1 MKKILNILILSLTTF
16 ISCDNNDEQSCS
28 NPAWII
34 DDCGICR
41 ECETIECDWNASQ
54 DDCEICF
61 GDNSGCSGCMD
72 SLAINY
78 DETSIFH
85 IPSTYIHNEI
95 FIHLS
100 ESTNS
105 NEINIEPDYINN
117 IRPEFQRVW
126 FRNFTLETLNIY
138 ILGND
143 TISLNPG
150 AQQYK
155 IFNEGYYQ
163 YQISDYS
170 NTGIIIVQ
178 SYD

>member
-1 MKKILNILILSLTTF
+1 MKKILNILTLSLIAF
-16 ISCDNNDEQSCS
+16 ISCDNNEDESC
-28 NPAWII
+28 NNLAWII

-54 DDCEICF
+54 DDCGICF

-85 IPSTYIHNEI
+85 IPSACIHNEI